1 MAHPDLDDLLNHL
14 VVPAQRQL
22 EARGDFEPF
31 AAVLSAQGEL
41 QLFEGDASGEET
53 EGGRSGVLRLLER
66 GLRDISK
73 EEELR
78 AVGVCWL
85 AKVERGTSTVRHP
98 AIAAGLEH
106 SEGEAVNVFQTFERS
121 ELDGEVHFDELFAAA
136 REQSVFGQTPHRGL
150 RLLDPLGP
158 TQDSPPVS

>member
-31 AAVLSAQGEL
+31 AAVLSAQGHL
-41 QLFEGDASGEET
+41 QLFGGDASGEET

-73 EEELR
+73 EEEIR

-85 AKVERGTSTVRHP
+85 AEVERGTSTVRHP

-136 REQSVFGQTPHRGL
+136 REQSVFGPSTRSTL
-150 RLLDPLGP
+150 RLLDPLG
-158 TQDSPPVS
+158 SPEGSSSTS